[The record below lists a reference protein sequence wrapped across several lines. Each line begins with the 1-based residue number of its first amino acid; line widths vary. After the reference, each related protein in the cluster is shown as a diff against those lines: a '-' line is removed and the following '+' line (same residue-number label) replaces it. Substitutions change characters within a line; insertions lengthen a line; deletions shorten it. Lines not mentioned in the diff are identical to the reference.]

1 MTDRRKERDENRRKY
16 PDVAG
21 FVDDLRAHFGE
32 ISVLSLEAKDE
43 R

>member
-1 MTDRRKERDENRRKY
+1 MSKWEKQRQDNRRKY
-16 PDVAG
+16 PDLAA

-32 ISVLSLEAKDE
+32 AALISLEAKDE